1 MFDTATKSSKELSI
15 TRIMDVPREKLFRA
29 WLDAATMHH
38 WFCPKPWTVEN
49 VQIDARPG
57 GGNSFV
63 MKGPN
68 GEVFPNRGQYLEIV
82 ENEKIVFTDAYVGDW
97 VPSDKPFFTAI
108 LTFEDIGDGK
118 TRYVARALHWSDED
132 RETHEKMGFEEG
144 WGIVAGQ
151 LEAFVK
157 TL

>member
-1 MFDTATKSSKELSI
+1 
-15 TRIMDVPREKLFRA
+15 
-29 WLDAATMHH
+29 
-38 WFCPKPWTVEN
+38 
-49 VQIDARPG
+49 
-57 GGNSFV
+57 

-108 LTFEDIGDGK
+108 LTFEYIGDGK
-118 TRYVARALHWSDED
+118 TRYVARALHWIDED
-132 RETHEKMGFEEG
+132 RETHE
-144 WGIVAGQ
+144 
-151 LEAFVK
+151 